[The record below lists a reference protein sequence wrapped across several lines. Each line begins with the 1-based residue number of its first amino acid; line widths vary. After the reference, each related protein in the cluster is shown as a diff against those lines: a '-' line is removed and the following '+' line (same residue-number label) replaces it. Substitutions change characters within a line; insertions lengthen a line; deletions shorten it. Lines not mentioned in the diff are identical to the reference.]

1 MPGKTIR
8 ANRHFIVYPFYDRG
22 GLQMSETGPEPNDV
36 DATGQVLLFR
46 QRHHVGRLPLHPAA
60 GPIDAAIEPEDDL
73 AQYEQDEQIDYRQ
86 RMLMNVIAVAICT
99 MLGSPFESPRG
110 IPIGVVCCFPA
121 TFPGSSRSTRM

>member
-73 AQYEQDEQIDYRQ
+73 AQYEQDEQID
-86 RMLMNVIAVAICT
+86 
-99 MLGSPFESPRG
+99 
-110 IPIGVVCCFPA
+110 
-121 TFPGSSRSTRM
+121 